1 MFGNVRSKGGLQR
14 GESPRRVLGERKG
27 QRARRSRI
35 FFFVISDLYELERRE
50 EDDVCVYNKKEMFVI
65 TTRKM
70 LFWVIVLMVSW
81 RGREKR

>member
-1 MFGNVRSKGGLQR
+1 
-14 GESPRRVLGERKG
+14 VLGERKG